1 MRLLLVFMLI
11 SSFAF
16 AQKSE
21 QQLAYQY
28 YINGEYTKAITIY
41 EELAAERFSVAY
53 YIPYFAS
60 LLKTEDY
67 KSAEKLARKLAKIYP
82 KSLNYQL
89 EVGIV
94 QEKSGNQKKAN
105 YTYNKVLKQLTGQQS
120 QTINLANTFMR
131 YDLYDAA
138 LKVYLQSEKIN
149 PKASFGT
156 QKAQLYAHLN
166 KVDLMI
172 AEYLN
177 ELKRNPRQKQ
187 MVIAKVQLFLNNDG
201 IKSEAN
207 YQLVKKQLLSF
218 VREER
223 GRTDFSEM
231 LIWLFMQNAQYKMVL
246 IQAKALD
253 KRTNADGEQVY
264 DLAESFLDKKEY
276 QLAVQAYDYVLEK
289 GKRNHLFVDANINK
303 LYALTKSLS
312 EQQKELNVLDATYAE
327 VISDLGKNRN
337 TVLLLSNYAHFKA
350 FYLHDLSS
358 AEQILNEAMALPQIS
373 NTDLAECK
381 LEYADVM
388 LLVGNIWESL
398 LYYSQVEKDFKENPI
413 GHQAKLRRA
422 KIAYYQGDFDWA
434 QAQLGTLK
442 ASTSKLI
449 ANDAMQLSL
458 LIIDNLN
465 LDTSFIAMRT
475 FASADLLNYQQKYV
489 EAIAKYDSILT
500 AFPGH
505 TLSDEIYMRK
515 AEIYIQLNNTDLAIQ
530 MYQKITS
537 DWGYDI
543 LADDALYRLAKIYDN
558 TLADKVKAMELYE
571 KILLE
576 HNSSIF
582 TAEARKRFRILRGD
596 NLNQEE

>member
-89 EVGIV
+89 EVGIA

-105 YTYNKVLKQLTGQQS
+105 YTYSKVLKKLTGQQS

-177 ELKRNPRQKQ
+177 ELKRNPRQKK
-187 MVIAKVQLFLNNDG
+187 MVMAKVQLFLNNDG

-207 YQLVKKQLLSF
+207 YQLVKKQLLPF
-218 VREER
+218 VREEQ

-231 LIWLFMQNAQYKMVL
+231 LIWLFMQNAQYKMAL

-276 QLAVQAYDYVLEK
+276 QLAVQAYDYVLGK
-289 GKRNHLFVDANINK
+289 GKRNYLFVDANINK

-312 EQQKELNVLDATYAE
+312 EQQKELDVLDATYAE

-465 LDTSFIAMRT
+465 LDTSFIAMRA
-475 FASADLLNYQQKYV
+475 FASADLLNYQQKYE
-489 EAIAKYDSILT
+489 EAIVKYDSVLT

>member
-89 EVGIV
+89 EVGIA

-105 YTYNKVLKQLTGQQS
+105 YTYSKVLKKLTGQQS

-138 LKVYLQSEKIN
+138 LKVYLESEKIN

-172 AEYLN
+172 LEYLN
-177 ELKRNPRQKQ
+177 ELKRNPRQKKIV
-187 MVIAKVQLFLNNDG
+187 MSKVQLFLNNDG

-207 YQLVKKQLLSF
+207 YQLVKKQLLPF
-218 VREER
+218 VRGEK

-231 LIWLFMQNAQYKMVL
+231 LIWLFMQNAQYKMAF

-253 KRTNADGEQVY
+253 KRTNADGEEVY

-358 AEQILNEAMALPQIS
+358 AEQILNEAMSLPQIS

-475 FASADLLNYQQKYV
+475 FASADLLNYQQKY
-489 EAIAKYDSILT
+489 EDAIVKYDSVLT

-515 AEIYIQLNNTDLAIQ
+515 AEIYIQLSNTDFAIE